1 MRKRI
6 IALFAVL
13 LVSTVASAG
22 IITISAANDKSST
35 YNEKAAKDT
44 PIVSQ
49 AESSKTN
56 DFNYTQALSK
66 VSKSNE
72 VKRIIIKEIPVE
84 KLTPETK
91 QDYYHKMLNA
101 VDYYNTVS
109 GSFVT
114 NYLSQGSQEKTVV
127 SYQVDMV
134 NNVSHEIV
142 KGPNDDSEVYVDKD
156 KLIYVNNSDK
166 SVITSNQ
173 IFTKVDELA
182 GYNDDYVMRTQSD
195 IKKAKAEFEKVFA
208 DDKRITV
215 DENGDKH
222 YLNRLDLTNLCISSS
237 HSLLP
242 QGLTFGYL
250 SNQDMWEISG
260 DTKYLG
266 RDAVVIK
273 GTAEDYG
280 KKFNTATFEMIVD
293 KETGI
298 LLELQGYD
306 ENGEPS
312 SYIKTT
318 DISFEQ
324 PEVKTYSASKYS
336 DYGNLARE

>member
-1 MRKRI
+1 MRKIVR
-6 IALFAVL
+6 ALFAVL
-13 LVSTVASAG
+13 LVSAG

-35 YNEKAAKDT
+35 YNERATKDT
-44 PIVSQ
+44 SIVSQ
-49 AESSKTN
+49 AESSKIN
-56 DFNYTQALSK
+56 DFNYTQALSE

-72 VKRIIIKEIPVE
+72 AKRIIIKEIPVE

-114 NYLSQGSQEKTVV
+114 NYLSQGSQEETVV

-134 NNVSHEIV
+134 NNNCYEHMSN
-142 KGPNDDSEVYVDKD
+142 KDNDSEVYVGNGNIMHINNINKY
-156 KLIYVNNSDK
+156 KETSPIY
-166 SVITSNQ
+166 
-173 IFTKVDELA
+173 FTKVDELA

-222 YLNRLDLTNLCISSS
+222 YLNRLDLTNLCISASY
-237 HSLLP
+237 SLFP

-260 DTKYLG
+260 DTEYLG

-318 DISFEQ
+318 EISFEQ

-336 DYGNLARE
+336 DYGNVVRE